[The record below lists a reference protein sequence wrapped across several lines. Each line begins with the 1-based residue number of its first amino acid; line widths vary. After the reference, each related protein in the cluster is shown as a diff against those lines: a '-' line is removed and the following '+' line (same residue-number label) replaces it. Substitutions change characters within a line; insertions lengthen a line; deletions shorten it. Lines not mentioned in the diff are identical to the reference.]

1 MGKTI
6 IINEK
11 QAKSMLLKESILL
24 DTLPN
29 DIKTTLKKN
38 ETSLGLNPVFPEEYG
53 ESFDSKIT
61 AKRFEETKEK
71 LIKIGVIEECDD
83 LANAIPHLINRCQ
96 KLEEPIKQNLEKIA
110 YNYIVSLFN
119 LPEDTVDFSIS
130 LVGDIS
136 DIQMGVNVQS
146 EDVNYEFDDIN
157 HKKSLNGEIKKR
169 RVLNALMTG
178 AALRFAS
185 NIKTYVADIYDL
197 EPKLVDLYRKI
208 MALNDYILFTNDEEN
223 ITDEKRNQLGFS
235 NIILGGKQTKSSLTI
250 EATIFPILIYEE
262 VRAFLELAAAHG
274 LPKSKEEANY
284 VMKKADY
291 LQAEPWDMR
300 LGPALWDLLMNCCGD
315 IETEMIPYLFMKIA
329 KLPVNKFN
337 YLMREVFAG
346 TKKGKRIISNMIS
359 KIQFNNEYDDFTN
372 RLQMKNADISMIN
385 DEYIKAEEL

>member
-6 IINEK
+6 IISEK
-11 QAKSMLLKESILL
+11 QAKSMLLKESVLL
-24 DTLPN
+24 DRLPN
-29 DIKTTLKKN
+29 DIKRTLKKN

-83 LANAIPHLINRCQ
+83 LVNAIPHLINRCQ
-96 KLEEPIKQNLEKIA
+96 KLEGPIKQNLEKIA
-110 YNYIVSLFN
+110 YNYIISLFN

-146 EDVNYEFDDIN
+146 EDVDYEFEDIN
-157 HKKSLNGEIKKR
+157 HKKSLNGKIKKR

-208 MALNDYILFTNDEEN
+208 MALNDYILFTNDEEH

-346 TKKGKRIISNMIS
+346 TKKGKRIISNIIS

-372 RLQMKNADISMIN
+372 RLQMKNAGISMIN
-385 DEYIKAEEL
+385 DEYIRAEEL